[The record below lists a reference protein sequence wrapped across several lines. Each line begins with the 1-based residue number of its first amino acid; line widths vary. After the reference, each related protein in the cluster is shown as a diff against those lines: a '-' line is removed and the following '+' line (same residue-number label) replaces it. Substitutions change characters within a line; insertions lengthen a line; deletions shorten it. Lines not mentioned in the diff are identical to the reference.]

1 MTNRQLLEKKKQIQ
15 RIRNILKVTDG
26 IEIMEIHDGLNITI
40 EDYYSGEKI
49 PDSRIPENS
58 DNIYEWITDCLK
70 PENNMIVFLLC
81 ENIPVK
87 IRIKDVQT
95 AVKSLW
101 DNHGGITFIDQKLET
116 VYEVGNDSRDECN
129 YLFDVYRIKKPE

>member
-1 MTNRQLLEKKKQIQ
+1 MIDRKLFEQKKKLQ

-26 IEIMEIHDGLNITI
+26 IEVIEICNSLNVDI
-40 EDYYSGEKI
+40 EDYYSNEKI
-49 PDSRIPENS
+49 PDSRISVNH
-58 DNIYEWITDCLK
+58 DIYRWIADCIGL
-70 PENNMIVFLLC
+70 ENNMIVFLLC

-116 VYEVGNDSRDECN
+116 VYEVGNDSRDEYN